1 MKPEDHLWV
10 MQINFYNY
18 HQVSLNLTKHLTKRE
33 CKAYRGFLPDVTP
46 ARNIETVAAML
57 VFQTNRVGVKGSSQ
71 TRRLIRQP
79 EVNS

>member
-1 MKPEDHLWV
+1 M
-10 MQINFYNY
+10 
-18 HQVSLNLTKHLTKRE
+18 SLNLTKHLTKRE

-71 TRRLIRQP
+71 TRRLIKKP
-79 EVNS
+79 EFNCDFEY